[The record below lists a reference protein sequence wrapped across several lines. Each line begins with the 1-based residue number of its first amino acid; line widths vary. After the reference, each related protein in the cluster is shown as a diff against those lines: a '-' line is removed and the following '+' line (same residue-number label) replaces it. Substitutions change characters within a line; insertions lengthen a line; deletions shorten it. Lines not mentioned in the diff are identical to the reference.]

1 MQTTTVLPDRLSLCP
16 VLPQFFCRFFSLSL
30 ALLVYSCHDAS
41 ASAVVAE
48 FAEIDALP
56 SAEVESVVSD
66 GDGEAH
72 PKKRAFGMGGHI
84 VGAFQNMVIIS
95 LILFYEVVHNPIHVA
110 AHVGIGILVDGQG
123 TRSVLDEEIEQSCL
137 GQWWQLG
144 KYFAGHE
151 VTSAVLG

>member
-1 MQTTTVLPDRLSLCP
+1 MQTTTVPPDRLSLCP
-16 VLPQFFCRFFSLSL
+16 LLPQFFCRFFSLSL

-56 SAEVESVVSD
+56 SAEVQSVVSD

-110 AHVGIGILVDGQG
+110 AHVGVVILVYAESAL
-123 TRSVLDEEIEQSCL
+123 RVL
-137 GQWWQLG
+137 
-144 KYFAGHE
+144 HE
-151 VTSAVLG
+151 